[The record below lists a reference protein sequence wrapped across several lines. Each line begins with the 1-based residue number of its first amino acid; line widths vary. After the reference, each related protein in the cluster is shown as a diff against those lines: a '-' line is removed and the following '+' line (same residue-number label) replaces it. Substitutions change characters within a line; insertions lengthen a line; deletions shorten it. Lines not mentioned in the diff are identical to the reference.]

1 MEKTIKELILAK
13 LGLYHDVKV
22 SYDIDSE
29 YYLIN
34 IDDWTYSAFKTVV
47 DVLGAEKCIEVITD
61 MFLEEKKNKEVSDNE
76 Q

>member
-29 YYLIN
+29 YYLIS
-34 IDDWTYSAFKTVV
+34 IDDWEYSLYKTVL

-61 MFLEEKKNKEVSDNE
+61 MFLEDKEDR